1 MKAYMIDSR
10 SFDHYDYGQEKEIF
24 KNAGIDLE
32 FVECMNEDD
41 VIAKCSDADAI
52 LDVYVKVGPKAY
64 DAMPNLKALVRYGVG
79 FDVYDVPEATK
90 RGIKVCNIPFYCIEE
105 VAVHTIALILA
116 ASRNIVSFTHNIR
129 NGSYLLEGFEGNVT
143 MHSPRFTTV
152 GMVGFGNIPRR
163 TAQGLK
169 AIGYKIM
176 AYDPFLPQ
184 EKFDEAGATRGT
196 LEEVLSQADI
206 ISPNVPLNPS
216 TYHIINEDAF
226 KMMKDGV
233 IIANTGR
240 GALIDEAAL
249 IANLKS
255 GKVAAAGLDVF
266 EGDHLPAGHPFYEMD
281 NVILTPHAAFK
292 TEESFLELCKQVALT
307 AVAVLNED
315 YDSIMP
321 NIVNKRDL
329 GLIK

>member
-1 MKAYMIDSR
+1 MKAYMVDPR

-24 KNAGIDLE
+24 KAAGYELE
-32 FVECMNEDD
+32 FIDCKDEDEI
-41 VIAKCSDADAI
+41 IANCKDADAI
-52 LDVYVKVGPKAY
+52 LDVYVKCGPKVY
-64 DAMPNLKALVRYGVG
+64 DALPNLKALVRYGVG

-105 VAVHTIALILA
+105 VAEHTVALLLA
-116 ASRNIVSFTHNIR
+116 AQRNIVSFTHNIR
-129 NGSYLLEGFEGNVT
+129 NGSYLLEGFKGNVT

-169 AIGYKIM
+169 GIGFNIL

-184 EKFDEAGATRGT
+184 EKFDEAGAKRGT

-206 ISPNVPLNPS
+206 ISPNVPLNPQ
-216 TYHIINEDAF
+216 TYHIINEESF
-226 KMMKDGV
+226 KLMKDGV
-233 IIANTGR
+233 IIVNTGR

-249 IANLKS
+249 IKNLQS

-307 AVAVLNED
+307 AVAVLKED
-315 YDSIMP
+315 YDSVMV
-321 NIVNKRDL
+321 NIVNRRDL
-329 GLIK
+329 GLVK